1 VRGTA
6 KVRAAMLWQVLTH
19 NLWRGESLRNPREE
33 SKKKVRKRE
42 AAVRAE
48 RGKRAKAGDERCGSR
63 AKVMMDE
70 MTDGIDSEA

>member
-1 VRGTA
+1 
-6 KVRAAMLWQVLTH
+6 MLWQVLTH